1 MQETTPGIR
10 HWTAVH
16 PNIGWTVSSY
26 WLPDLKVLL
35 DPLDVPDEV
44 EGIEHIVM
52 SNRHHTRS
60 CAEASERFGATIHGP
75 GGEPYEFGEP
85 FIDGAITAYQV
96 TELWPDDSA
105 LHIPSVDA
113 LAIADTVLRNDEGRL
128 AWMPDSCFDDVAAER
143 ASIKAGLAR
152 LTDELNFSHL
162 LLAHGDPIANSG
174 REDLAAFAKGAG

>member
-1 MQETTPGIR
+1 MQEITPGIR

-35 DPLDVPDEV
+35 DPLQVPEEV
-44 EGIEHIVM
+44 DDIDHIVM

-75 GGEPYEFGEP
+75 GGEPYAFGEP

-105 LHIPSVDA
+105 LHIPSLDA
-113 LAIADTVLRNDEGRL
+113 LAIADTVLRDDNGRL
-128 AWMPDSCFDDVAAER
+128 AWMPDYCFDDVAAEK
-143 ASIKAGLAR
+143 ASITAGLSR
-152 LTDELNFSHL
+152 LASEVSFSNL
-162 LLAHGDPIANSG
+162 LLAHGDPIADQG
-174 REDLAAFAKGAG
+174 REQLAAFAVG